1 MTTTKRLDTFGAFAP
16 AYTISNE
23 DQRWA
28 TTAIP
33 NVSKVLTVAGS
44 GDQALFYKLAGAKI
58 IDTFDKSKNA
68 RVIQDIKFVAIQKYS
83 LREYNRLLFDLFY
96 AENIIRMPQ
105 MQKIMPFLPAQ
116 TIRIITQ
123 PGNKHILGAGMDVS
137 AYPENIPTEQEYAKL
152 LATHKKAFRFVACD
166 LYDLGAKISGRYD
179 LINISNIFD
188 YCYDGKE
195 KLKIL
200 YDLTQH
206 LNIGG
211 HIVYLPQSTGFW
223 YPGFYLE
230 TSTCKLDYI
239 KTLRNKDSKMILFQR
254 TR

>member
-1 MTTTKRLDTFGAFAP
+1 MATEIDIFGEFAP

-58 IDTFDKSKNA
+58 IDTFDKTKNA
-68 RVIQDIKFVAIQKYS
+68 RAIQDIKFVAIQKYS
-83 LREYNRLLFDLFY
+83 LREYNRLLFDLYY
-96 AENIIRMPQ
+96 ADDITTVPQ
-105 MQKIMPFLPAQ
+105 MQRIMPFLPAQ
-116 TIRIITQ
+116 TRRIIMQ
-123 PGNKHILGAGMDVS
+123 PGNNHILGAGMDVS
-137 AYPENIPTEQEYAKL
+137 SYPENVPTEQEYAKL
-152 LATHKKAFRFVACD
+152 RATHKRAFRFVACD
-166 LYDLGAKISGRYD
+166 LYDLGAKISGQYD

-188 YCYDGKE
+188 YCYDGKD

-200 YDLTQH
+200 HDLAQH

-211 HIVYLPQSTGFW
+211 HIVYLPQNNGYW

-230 TSTCKLDYI
+230 TPTLKLDYV
-239 KTLRNKDSKMILFQR
+239 KTLRDKDSKMILFQR
-254 TR
+254 VR